1 MVRLNGSFVEREI
14 RSWSFDAG
22 PVISSIAGS
31 LQNDVLEALRDS
43 TPTTLCAIAGRL
55 LEDVADNAS
64 CELGTSVTRRRRD
77 RYTLGDTWPGVLKA
91 LKKTDLL
98 KVAEEVERWQP
109 LRNLV
114 GAHFN
119 EWAGALTLVEAQRF
133 AESVLALDSS
143 LTCPRCGRLEGTGIA
158 VHYPR

>member
-1 MVRLNGSFVEREI
+1 MARGS
-14 RSWSFDAG
+14 
-22 PVISSIAGS
+22 
-31 LQNDVLEALRDS
+31 
-43 TPTTLCAIAGRL
+43 
-55 LEDVADNAS
+55 
-64 CELGTSVTRRRRD
+64 
-77 RYTLGDTWPGVLKA
+77 KA

-119 EWAGALTLVEAQRF
+119 EWAGALTLVGAQRF

-158 VHYPR
+158 GVPLACRCGAAVVLAHPH